1 MPQTHFN
8 FSQCTCTH
16 CVLSLSL
23 NQSLSCGAAAALSR
37 FVPGQGCHN
46 TWIATA
52 QDGNYNWD
60 YFNIRYNVF
69 LLYPSYKL
77 QKLNMLASLY
87 VYSLMVQ
94 SAPVE
99 KIQGCMGCQLTSR
112 TPNSSRFSC
121 VCSFLSGTIKGF
133 CSKSLKEQKVE
144 WIKGPS

>member
-1 MPQTHFN
+1 MYILTL
-8 FSQCTCTH
+8 C
-16 CVLSLSL
+16 
-23 NQSLSCGAAAALSR
+23 ALSINLCPIGMALLCLGLFR
-37 FVPGQGCHN
+37 DRVTTLLKENFDCARGKQQLGLLQYKIQCV
-46 TWIATA
+46 
-52 QDGNYNWD
+52 
-60 YFNIRYNVF
+60 

-133 CSKSLKEQKVE
+133 CSKSLKKQKVE
-144 WIKGPS
+144 